1 MSESNSKQ
9 KQISVLSKAYWI
21 KVGILCNNMHN
32 LYCYIFISCINYQM
46 RVLLMFLH
54 NTFLNILKF

>member
-9 KQISVLSKAYWI
+9 KQISVLSKAYGI
-21 KVGILCNNMHN
+21 KVGIWYNNKHN
-32 LYCYIFISCINYQM
+32 LYCYVFISCINFQI

-54 NTFLNILKF
+54 LNILKF